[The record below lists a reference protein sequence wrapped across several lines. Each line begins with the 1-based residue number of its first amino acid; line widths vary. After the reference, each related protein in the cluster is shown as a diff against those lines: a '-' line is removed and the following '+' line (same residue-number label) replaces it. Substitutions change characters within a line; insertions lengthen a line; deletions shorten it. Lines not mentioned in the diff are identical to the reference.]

1 MKKELKTENP
11 EKVWKSY
18 QKIMRER
25 TEEDK
30 AKMYFCLDAIK
41 ALTKAIKNTDSE

>member
-1 MKKELKTENP
+1 MELQSGGKRGEC
-11 EKVWKSY
+11 
-18 QKIMRER
+18 RLGER